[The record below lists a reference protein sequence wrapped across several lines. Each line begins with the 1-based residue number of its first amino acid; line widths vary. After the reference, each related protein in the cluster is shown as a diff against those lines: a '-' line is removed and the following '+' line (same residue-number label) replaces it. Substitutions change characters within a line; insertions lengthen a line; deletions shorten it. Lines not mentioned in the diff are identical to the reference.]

1 MAKIKVGSV
10 LKLNG
15 KKVQVVSLNDDGTAT
30 LNYTAGQGHTGF
42 YGKVKLN
49 TGKAP
54 DMWNPQIFDASLG
67 EEEVRAKTVTEMQG
81 LEEAH
86 TCVNDAE
93 ANGTAVQLFS
103 RSFVNLTPE
112 NTTTAVTTA
121 EMTKNPE
128 ALHQMSQL
136 YAAAAVPAGQTQG
149 VYPHAQVGIALAV
162 NPNLSESDRM
172 LVAEKLNLDSL
183 VHAARA
189 TDDAKVL
196 TTIYAAGAVKS
207 THGDLEQAIM
217 SNSNVEA
224 GLAETILSK
233 APGFAAE
240 YYNAVGYNDLVDKY
254 AKEFYNNP
262 QLDRHPEIRTGLM
275 SNSRIYP
282 DYGTGSAVNR
292 KNSVD
297 RILMREAGLETV
309 ERVLSQKG
317 LYEKRDV
324 PADLL
329 YNKNVPLSY
338 MKENADKINYASSVA
353 LNILREERGTKDV
366 PAKLVAA
373 LEASSAGHWVTEI
386 READKVN
393 GANPK
398 ASDIKDP
405 WLQPYIGKYY
415 SQEKVYK
422 ALEKKLASEIDTE
435 SNVYRKARAVKLLA
449 DQYKDK
455 LKVRAAFANLD

>member
-1 MAKIKVGSV
+1 
-10 LKLNG
+10 
-15 KKVQVVSLNDDGTAT
+15 
-30 LNYTAGQGHTGF
+30 
-42 YGKVKLN
+42 
-49 TGKAP
+49 
-54 DMWNPQIFDASLG
+54 MWNPQIFDASLG